1 LLALAGAHHFVHVSR
16 VRVNGLPFRVKDL
29 SGDVKEFKFA
39 LKEFLLAGSY
49 YSIQEFF
56 DDVSIKND

>member
-1 LLALAGAHHFVHVSR
+1 VYHSGVKVFD
-16 VRVNGLPFRVKDL
+16 GLPFRMKDL
-29 SGDVKEFKFA
+29 SGNVKKFKLT

-56 DDVSIKND
+56 DDVSINKE